1 MDLAIYKE
9 MLLQMR
15 SEALATDDKI
25 ADTLVLE
32 RQADEL
38 DVASLDSQAA
48 IQKRL
53 MERQTSYVRRIDM
66 ALEKIANGTY
76 GECQACEEM
85 ISPKRLLAR
94 PVAVLCILCK
104 EKQERLE
111 KADHAPRG
119 FTSDE

>member
-15 SEALATDDKI
+15 SEVLATDDKI

-53 MERQTSYVRRIDM
+53 MERQTSYIKRIDM
-66 ALEKIANGTY
+66 ALDKIANGTY
-76 GECQACEEM
+76 GECEDCSEM

-94 PVAVLCILCK
+94 PVALLCILCK

-111 KADHAPRG
+111 KADKAPRG

>member
-9 MLLQMR
+9 MLQQMR

-32 RQADEL
+32 RAADEL

-53 MERQTSYVRRIDM
+53 MERQTSYVKRIDI
-66 ALEKIANGTY
+66 ALAKIADGTY
-76 GECQACEEM
+76 GECESCGDM

-111 KADHAPRG
+111 KVDKAPRG